1 MSKHRFLMWSVGR
14 GLTAIIA
21 WLTIVGVSTSIQAQS
36 SKNLAGCWIRENDL
50 YQGWVVEIIDTG
62 DREFEAKSLWVPD
75 YPRELNSFQIGEKKM
90 RRMKIRND
98 GVYLAE
104 SLSRDS
110 EGTPSYSEM
119 ELSFSTADRFVM
131 LDDLPTGE
139 IGDKQIWRR
148 LKPNEIGMA
157 YADYG
162 RGVIASE
169 RERFAEAVGAYQ
181 RAAKQILQEKEL
193 KSHSALAN
201 GLAWRLATTRNDELR
216 DPKLALQLVPALANW
231 YQHAD
236 TAAAVHAA
244 NGDFDTATKMQEE
257 ALRDIR
263 AESAAS
269 VYLRNNGLNENN
281 FMLQFRAAFVIGG
294 MEDDFARRLDSYRS
308 KQAYRE

>member
-1 MSKHRFLMWSVGR
+1 MKKQKFLMWSVGR

-36 SKNLAGCWIRENDL
+36 RQGLAGCWIRESDL
-50 YQGWVVEIIDTG
+50 YQGWVVEITDIG
-62 DREFEAKSLWVPD
+62 EGEFEAKSLWIPD

-90 RRMKIRND
+90 RRMKIRSD
-98 GVYLAE
+98 GVYLVE

-110 EGTPSYSEM
+110 EGATSYSEM

-148 LKPNEIGMA
+148 IKPNEIGMA

-169 RERFAEAVGAYQ
+169 RERFAVAIAAYR
-181 RAAKQILQEKEL
+181 RAAKRILQEEDL
-193 KSHSALAN
+193 KLYSDLAN
-201 GLAWRLATTRNDELR
+201 DLAWRLATTRNDELR

-231 YQHAD
+231 YQHTD

-244 NGDFDTATKMQEE
+244 NGDFDTATRLQEE

-281 FMLQFRAAFVIGG
+281 FMLQFAAALAIGG
-294 MEDDFARRLDSYRS
+294 MKDDFAKRLDSYRS